1 MNSHNN
7 LINRA
12 QAELNDFGQVS
23 PSVAQELINALIA
36 ATSDNKVFVCNGGE
50 DE

>member
-1 MNSHNN
+1 MNTTE

-12 QAELNDFGQVS
+12 QSDLNDFGQVS
-23 PSVAQELINALIA
+23 AVTAQALIDALIA
-36 ATSDNKVFVCNGGE
+36 VTGDKVFVCNGGG